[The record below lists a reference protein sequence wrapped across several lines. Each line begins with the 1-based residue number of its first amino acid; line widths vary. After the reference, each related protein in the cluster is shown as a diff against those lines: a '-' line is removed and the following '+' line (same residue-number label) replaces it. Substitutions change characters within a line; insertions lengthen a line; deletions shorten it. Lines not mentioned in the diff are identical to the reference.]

1 MSIYFRKTS
10 ESSCTV
16 NIHYTGGKYKRV
28 VTFNVDLVLDY
39 NHQVRILSGEDTAAA
54 GAGEEIHTYD
64 IKNLPPNCNVV
75 VTGSRKSWM
84 KKNGK
89 WKWVA
94 YDGGKDED
102 SLYTGTMNFTVEA
115 AATSYNTA
123 QITLNMANPRPNAA
137 YKMVVNVYAYNKNV
151 ATKTFNFTVDSW
163 SAMTKPPR
171 TFNITGL
178 NQNTSYSFG
187 VTLYQVYNGVNCLGG
202 IDNRFATTPALS
214 SYLSTPVVYKVEAPG
229 ITRTAKVYWGVSAA
243 KANAVYRLYYQPA
256 GGSVVD
262 TGIRVTSPPASGG
275 YTTVNVSAA
284 SLPQTN
290 DVTFYVVAT
299 NSQVPAAGSN
309 TSNKV
314 KIRMYSHFDWDKPK
328 VASQPLIVTAAEWN
342 RCKTFVGAKVA
353 AFKNTDYYKD
363 TTTPA
368 SIITNEEFQAVI
380 DALNINVTLGDGSA
394 IAASIF
400 ENIKNAINT

>member
-1 MSIYFRKTS
+1 MSIYFTKID
-10 ESSCTV
+10 ESSCNV
-16 NIHYTGGKYKRV
+16 NIHYSGGKYTRV
-28 VTFNVDLVLDY
+28 VTYTVDLVLNY
-39 NHQVRILSGEDTAAA
+39 KNQVRIKSGQDTAPA
-54 GAGEEIHTYD
+54 GGGDATTTYWIGD
-64 IKNLPPNCNVV
+64 LPPGCVV
-75 VTGSRKSWM
+75 VAHGSRKHYI
-84 KKNGK
+84 KRNGK
-89 WKWVA
+89 WKWEV
-94 YDGGKDED
+94 YDGNNDD
-102 SLYTGTMNFTVEA
+102 AAMNTGLMSFSA
-115 AATSYNTA
+115 SASATSYNA
-123 QITLNMANPRPNAA
+123 ARISLNMAHPRRNAS
-137 YKMVVNVYAYNKNV
+137 YKTIIEVYKGSSRV
-151 ATKTFNFTVDSW
+151 ATKTFGFTTGSSPAKGKDFS
-163 SAMTKPPR
+163 
-171 TFNITGL
+171 ITGL
-178 NQNTSYSFG
+178 NQNTAYNFK
-187 VTLYQVYNGVNCLGG
+187 VYLYQVYQGVDCYGG
-202 IDNRFATTPALS
+202 VANTGTISTPALS

-262 TGIRVTSPPASGG
+262 TGISVTSPPASGG

-290 DVTFYVVAT
+290 DVTFWVVAT
-299 NSQVPAAGSN
+299 NSQVPTAGSN

-314 KIRMYSHFDWDKPK
+314 KIRMYSHFDWDVPK

-353 AFKNTDYYKD
+353 AFKDTDYYKD

-400 ENIKNAINT
+400 DKIKNAINA